1 MIQEE
6 TKQKLGQQSRLR
18 QIEEKNESLQDQLE
32 EEEDAR
38 RNAESKVNHLN
49 TQVRLIWLRGGSRM
63 GCKMNSVRLLMGG
76 GKSFFWIIVEY
87 FHDVM
92 YITEFR

>member
-49 TQVRLIWLRGGSRM
+49 TQVRLLWLRGGSRM
-63 GCKMNSVRLLMGG
+63 GCKMNYCVFVNGRAEIFLL
-76 GKSFFWIIVEY
+76 
-87 FHDVM
+87 DNC
-92 YITEFR
+92 